1 MENDVCP
8 MAQTNQFECGSCGA
22 HLEFDPKTQGMKCQ
36 FCQSEKIIPIEA
48 QPIVEHDFYSAPK
61 ETGWDRAT
69 ISFQCDSCG
78 ATISSEIRTAG
89 KCTYCNSP
97 YVKEMPARKDLIR
110 PETLIPFK
118 VDKDNVNRLFKTW
131 LGKGWFTPSNL
142 VQLSRLDLIKGIYT
156 PFWTYDTNAFS
167 QWTAE
172 SGYYYYVTETYTV
185 NVNGRPQMR
194 TRQVRKV
201 RWVPSHG
208 QRQGFY
214 NDVLVPASKG
224 MNQELIYK
232 IYPFE
237 LNQLVPY
244 KPDFLSGF
252 LAEEYGVDLQQGW
265 GTAQGIVNASERDK
279 CGKEVPGDT
288 YRFLRVQTNYSN
300 ITYKHILLP
309 VWIAAYEYKSKTY
322 HFLVNGQT
330 GEVQGFRPISWAK
343 VALFVGAVAAAVIGL
358 GYFFYVY

>member
-1 MENDVCP
+1 MP
-8 MAQTNQFECGSCGA
+8 QATNQFDCGGCGA
-22 HLEFDPKTQGMKCQ
+22 HLEFDPKSQNMKCQ
-36 FCQSEKIIPIEA
+36 FCQSEKVIPVEA
-48 QPIVEHDFYSAPK
+48 QPIVEHDFFAAPVT
-61 ETGWDRAT
+61 TGWDRPSVSMSCQA
-69 ISFQCDSCG
+69 CG
-78 ATISSEIRTAG
+78 ATISAESTVAG

-97 YVKEMPARKDLIR
+97 YVKEIPPRTDLIR

-118 VDKDNVNRLFKTW
+118 VDKNNVTQLFKTW

-142 VQLSRLDLIKGIYT
+142 SQLSRLDLIKGVYT

-167 QWTAE
+167 AWTAE
-172 SGYYYYVTETYTV
+172 SGYYYYVTETYSTV
-185 NVNGRPQMR
+185 VNGKHVTQ
-194 TRQVRKV
+194 TRQVQKV
-201 RWVPSHG
+201 RWVPSNG

-224 MNQELIYK
+224 MNEELILK

-244 KPDFLSGF
+244 KPEFLSGF
-252 LAEEYGVDLQQGW
+252 MAEEYAVDLQQGW
-265 GTAQGIVNASERDK
+265 GAAQGIVNASERDK

-288 YRFLRVQTNYSN
+288 YRSLRVQTNYSN

-309 VWIAAYEYKSKTY
+309 VWIAAYEYKAKTY

-330 GEVQGFRPISWAK
+330 GEVQGFKPISWAK
-343 VALFVGAVAAAVIGL
+343 VAAFVAAVAATVVGL
-358 GYFFYVY
+358 AYFFYMS

>member
-1 MENDVCP
+1 
-8 MAQTNQFECGSCGA
+8 MAPTSQFECNSCGA
-22 HLEFDPKTQGMKCQ
+22 HLEFDPKTQNMKCQ
-36 FCQSEKIIPIEA
+36 FCQSEKVVPVEA

-61 ETGWDRAT
+61 ATGWDKPVV
-69 ISFQCDSCG
+69 SFQCDSCG
-78 ATISSEIRTAG
+78 ATITADVKVAG

-97 YVKEMPARKDLIR
+97 YVKEKPPRADLIR
-110 PETLIPFK
+110 PETLVPFRI
-118 VDKDNVNRLFKTW
+118 DKNNVTKLFTSW

-142 VQLSRLDLIKGIYT
+142 SKLSRLDLIKGVYT
-156 PFWTYDTNAFS
+156 PFWTYDTQAHS
-167 QWTAE
+167 TWTAE
-172 SGYYYYVTETYTV
+172 SGYYYYETETYSTV
-185 NVNGRPQMR
+185 VNGKRVTQ

-237 LNQLVPY
+237 LNALVPY
-244 KPDFLSGF
+244 KPEFLSGF
-252 LAEEYGVDLQQGW
+252 LAEEYAVDLQQGW
-265 GTAQGIVNASERDK
+265 GTAQGIVNTSEREK
-279 CGKEVPGDT
+279 CAKEVPGDT
-288 YRFLRVQTNYSN
+288 HRFLRVQTNYSG

-309 VWIAAYEYKSKTY
+309 VWIAAYEYKAKTY

-330 GEVQGFRPISWAK
+330 GEVQGFKPISWAK
-343 VALFVGAVAAAVIGL
+343 VAVFVGGVAAAVAGL
-358 GYFFYVY
+358 ALYFYYFG